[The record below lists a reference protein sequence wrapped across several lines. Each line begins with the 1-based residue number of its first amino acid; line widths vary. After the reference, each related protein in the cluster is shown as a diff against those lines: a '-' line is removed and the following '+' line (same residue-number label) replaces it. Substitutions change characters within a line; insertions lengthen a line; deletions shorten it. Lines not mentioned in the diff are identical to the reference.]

1 MPEPL
6 LKVENLKVSFKIK
19 KQKTAA
25 VEDVNFSL
33 DEGKIIGIVGESGCG
48 KTVTAKSI
56 MGLIKK
62 PGKIKE
68 GSQIFF
74 QGENVVEYTKKQ
86 WNTFC
91 GKECGMIFQDALV
104 SLNPTMKVG
113 RQIIENLDNHE
124 TMLSKQEKRT
134 RAQEML
140 QLVHMEQSANKYP
153 SELSGGQQ
161 QRIGVL
167 RALAASPPIV
177 LMDEPFSAL
186 DPLTRESLQD
196 EVKNLQQKLNKT
208 IVFVSHDMSEALKLA
223 DIIIFMAAGEI
234 VQMASPE
241 EMLEHPANDLV
252 RTFMGKHTPDTAPSK
267 VESFMRTNVFSVRKD
282 RGVLEC
288 AERMARGSVDTLLVT
303 DEQNR
308 YLGTVSIGDIRH
320 WGRELTSIEPLV
332 RQTAR
337 TVRVGDEAKES
348 FDYLLDSGA
357 NYVVVLNADDTIA
370 GIVTKTSVA
379 RSVAENLWGDSK

>member
-1 MPEPL
+1 MIQFEHVNKSYGKTPI
-6 LKVENLKVSFKIK
+6 LKDLTFTIPDGQFVIL
-19 KQKTAA
+19 
-25 VEDVNFSL
+25 
-33 DEGKIIGIVGESGCG
+33 IGPSACG
-48 KTVTAKSI
+48 KTTTLKTINRLIEPDSGTVLIDGQDIHSQDKVTLRRHIGYVIQQIGLFPNMTVAQNICVVPRLLKYDKAKCDDI
-56 MGLIKK
+56 
-62 PGKIKE
+62 
-68 GSQIFF
+68 
-74 QGENVVEYTKKQ
+74 V
-86 WNTFC
+86 
-91 GKECGMIFQDALV
+91 QDL
-104 SLNPTMKVG
+104 LKMVG
-113 RQIIENLDNHE
+113 
-124 TMLSKQEKRT
+124 
-134 RAQEML
+134 
-140 QLVHMEQSANKYP
+140 MEQYADKYP

-186 DPLTRESLQD
+186 DPMTREVLQD
-196 EVKNLQQKLNKT
+196 EVKNIQQKLGKT
-208 IVFVSHDMSEALKLA
+208 IVFVSHDMGEALKLA
-223 DIIIFMAAGEI
+223 DIIIFMDQGQV

-252 RTFMGKHTPDTAPSK
+252 RNFLGKHTPETATPSK
-267 VESFMRTNVFSVRKD
+267 VEHFMRTNILTVKRN

-303 DEQNR
+303 DEEKR

-320 WGRELTSIEPLV
+320 WGRELTSIEPLI

-337 TVRVGDEAKES
+337 TARVGDDARES